1 MSKQTPAEQF
11 QAYQA
16 AQQAAAVFDLST
28 RDELTLT
35 GADRVSFLQGFCTND
50 VKRLPVG
57 GVCEAFIPNVKG
69 RTLGHVFISAGV
81 DQLTLDSVAQAN
93 ETLLPH
99 LDRYLIVE
107 DVELKSTTADRRL
120 FFVTGPK
127 ALQVISQVWP
137 DAAALPPNAFIEVSA
152 GEFPVTVRRV
162 DWLGQPGFQI
172 RVPAENGETVQSQIV
187 QAGAV
192 VGDESVWEAVR
203 LEACLPDHGRDF
215 SEDNLAQEVD
225 RTEAA
230 ISFHKGC
237 YLGQEPIARIDALGH
252 VNWLLRG
259 LKLELPEDAD
269 PAEIS
274 GAELKVDGQEKP
286 VGTVRSVAAIPCESG
301 ESPGRSCVAMAI
313 VRREQSVAETVLQLE
328 TKSGAVPVTVFW
340 R

>member
-1 MSKQTPAEQF
+1 M
-11 QAYQA
+11 
-16 AQQAAAVFDLST
+16 
-28 RDELTLT
+28 
-35 GADRVSFLQGFCTND
+35 
-50 VKRLPVG
+50 
-57 GVCEAFIPNVKG
+57 
-69 RTLGHVFISAGV
+69 
-81 DQLTLDSVAQAN
+81 
-93 ETLLPH
+93 
-99 LDRYLIVE
+99 
-107 DVELKSTTADRRL
+107 
-120 FFVTGPK
+120 
-127 ALQVISQVWP
+127 
-137 DAAALPPNAFIEVSA
+137 
-152 GEFPVTVRRV
+152 
-162 DWLGQPGFQI
+162 
-172 RVPAENGETVQSQIV
+172 
-187 QAGAV
+187 
-192 VGDESVWEAVR
+192 R

-269 PAEIS
+269 LAEIS

>member
-1 MSKQTPAEQF
+1 MSEQTPAEQF

-16 AQQAAAVFDLST
+16 AHQAAAVFDLST

-57 GVCEAFIPNVKG
+57 GVCEAFIPSVKG

-93 ETLLPH
+93 DTLLPH

-120 FFVTGPK
+120 YFVTGPR
-127 ALQVISQVWP
+127 ALQVISQIWP

-172 RVPAENGETVQSQIV
+172 RVPAENGEAVQSQIV

-192 VGDESVWEAVR
+192 VGDRHVWEAVR

-252 VNWLLRG
+252 VNWLLRC
-259 LKLELPEDAD
+259 LKLELPANVES
-269 PAEIS
+269 AEIS
-274 GAELKVDGQEKP
+274 GAELKVEGQEKP
-286 VGTVRSVAAIPCESG
+286 VGTVRSVAEIPCGSE

-313 VRREQSVAETVLQLE
+313 VRREQSGAGTVLQLE
-328 TKSGAVPVTVFW
+328 TKAGTVPVTVFW